1 MGAAMIRE
9 EGKPAMFRHRKKETL
24 NAPQAPRVKKGGEL
38 INFFQRTT
46 LKLRKGLGQQ
56 RRRVYWKHL
65 FYF

>member
-1 MGAAMIRE
+1 
-9 EGKPAMFRHRKKETL
+9 MFRHRKKETL